1 MDDLAAPFKNNAQS
15 ALIVEPKPALNSQ
28 KPPIMYSRIK
38 EHWRAPFC
46 LELYAR
52 SPQCLVDGLTAVG
65 NQIDAELCT
74 PLPDVPDGTKITP
87 EFLEACRRAK
97 AGLD

>member
-1 MDDLAAPFKNNAQS
+1 M
-15 ALIVEPKPALNSQ
+15 
-28 KPPIMYSRIK
+28 
-38 EHWRAPFC
+38 
-46 LELYAR
+46 
-52 SPQCLVDGLTAVG
+52 G

-97 AGLD
+97 AGLDQLEGEELRALEAAATQPKRLKVKQDPPN